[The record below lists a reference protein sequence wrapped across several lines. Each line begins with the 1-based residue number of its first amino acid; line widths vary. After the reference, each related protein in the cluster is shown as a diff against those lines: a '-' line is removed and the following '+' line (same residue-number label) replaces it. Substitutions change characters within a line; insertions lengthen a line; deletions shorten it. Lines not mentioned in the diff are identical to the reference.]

1 MTYRDEDPD
10 LYQSTNKWMAWGAVL
25 LFLFVLAFPV
35 YWLVQPAKLEA
46 AQEAAD
52 ANYAMHGEG
61 MIGEIRRSFLAFDAT
76 GGIGPALNSQQ
87 FLLSVSDKQMHHLIS
102 TGVPGTLMGAYSA
115 DFNGPFT
122 QQQITG
128 IVKYLR
134 SFQPTAPDFPQWHSP
149 LAQTDLDGGELYA
162 IGCSFC
168 HGIDL
173 EGNVGPPLGAGSDA
187 AFSDD
192 AFLEERI
199 REGIGEMPAF
209 GRVFT
214 DDQIESI
221 IDFLR
226 EEQGA

>member
-1 MTYRDEDPD
+1 MTYRDEDPE
-10 LYQSTNKWMAWGAVL
+10 LYQSTNKWMGWGVVL

-35 YWLVQPAKLEA
+35 YWFVQPAKLEA

-52 ANYAMHGEG
+52 ANYALHGEELFSTSCTECHG
-61 MIGEIRRSFLAFDAT
+61 FEAN

-87 FLLSVSDKQMHHLIS
+87 FLLSVSDLQMHQLIS

-134 SFQPTAPDFPQWHSP
+134 SFQDTAPDFPQWFSP
-149 LAQTDLDGGELYA
+149 LAQSDLDGGELYS
-162 IGCSFC
+162 IGCSYC

-173 EGNVGPPLGAGSDA
+173 AGNVGPPLGAGSDA
-187 AFSDD
+187 AFEDD
-192 AFLEERI
+192 AFIEDRI
-199 REGIGEMPAF
+199 RDGIGDMPAF

-214 DDQIESI
+214 DEQIDDIVSY
-221 IDFLR
+221 LR